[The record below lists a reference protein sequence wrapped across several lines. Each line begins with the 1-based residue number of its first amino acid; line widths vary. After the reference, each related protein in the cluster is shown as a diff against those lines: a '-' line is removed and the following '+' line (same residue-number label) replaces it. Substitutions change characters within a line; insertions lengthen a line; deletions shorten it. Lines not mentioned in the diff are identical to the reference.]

1 MKVRK
6 IVPFSLKMLRCRA
19 RAIPIYYGIYSR
31 PFFLKAS
38 LEFGV
43 WRLEFGAWSLALG
56 VWRLELEFG
65 PNAHAHAC
73 ANNAD
78 TDEIPAMYG
87 KQALFTGAFS
97 A

>member
-1 MKVRK
+1 M
-6 IVPFSLKMLRCRA
+6 
-19 RAIPIYYGIYSR
+19 
-31 PFFLKAS
+31 
-38 LEFGV
+38 
-43 WRLEFGAWSLALG
+43 EFGAWSFALG
-56 VWRLELEFG
+56 VLRLELEFG

-78 TDEIPAMYG
+78 TDDLYEIPAMYG

>member
-31 PFFLKAS
+31 PFFEGEL
-38 LEFGV
+38 GV
-43 WRLEFGAWSLALG
+43 WSLALG